1 MRGFLIFC
9 VLLVAVILGVGFW
22 RGWFEFHVDREKIH
36 EDTQKAVK
44 QIKGNGEKDKTP
56 TESNDR

>member
-1 MRGFLIFC
+1 MRGFLVFC

-22 RGWFEFHVDREKIH
+22 RGWFLVDRAKI
-36 EDTQKAVK
+36 EDDRNKAGEL
-44 QIKGNGEKDKTP
+44 IKGTSEKDKTP